1 MVSDLGQRW
10 VARVAEELASP
21 AMGKLVDDMQTKVN
35 KRKYARAWLA
45 ETLKRNKNERWW
57 TNARSWVAIV
67 LSVLSLI
74 TAIAAII
81 LRGFLGG
88 K

>member
-1 MVSDLGQRW
+1 M
-10 VARVAEELASP
+10 ARVAEELASP